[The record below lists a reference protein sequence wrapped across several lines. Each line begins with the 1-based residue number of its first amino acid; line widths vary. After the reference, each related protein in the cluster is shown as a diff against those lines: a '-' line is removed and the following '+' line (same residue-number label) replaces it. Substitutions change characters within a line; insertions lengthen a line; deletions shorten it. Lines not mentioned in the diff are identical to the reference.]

1 MKIKSGNF
9 IRMKN
14 DLCKLCAPHPE
25 FHFPIIEVI
34 SLLSCSRVSCKYL
47 SLFPLCKSKFLFICN
62 GFENYY
68 NCAKNFVKLTEKE
81 EFIYHIYGVDGVRGL
96 FE

>member
-9 IRMKN
+9 IRMKD
-14 DLCKLCAPHPE
+14 DLCELCAAHPN

-34 SLLSCSRVSCKYL
+34 SVLPCSRVTCKNL
-47 SLFPLCKSKFLFICN
+47 SSFPLCKSKFMFTCN

-68 NCAKNFVKLTEKE
+68 DCARNFVKLTERE
-81 EFIYHIYGVDGVRGL
+81 QFLYHIYGVDGVKSL